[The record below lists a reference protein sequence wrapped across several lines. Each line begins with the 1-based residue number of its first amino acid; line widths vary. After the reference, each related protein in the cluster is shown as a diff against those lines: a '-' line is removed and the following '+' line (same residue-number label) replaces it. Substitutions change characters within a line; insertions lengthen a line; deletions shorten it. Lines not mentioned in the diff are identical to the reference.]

1 MGETMIRK
9 DVLLMNPVNLAF
21 LGDAVYELL
30 VRREVIQGPGKVHDL
45 HRRAVQ
51 FVSANAQCD
60 DLMDLE
66 TILTEEEKN
75 LIRRARNKS
84 GQGPKNTKPQVYA
97 LSTGFEALIGALYLS
112 DDLER
117 IEEIF
122 QHIMNRRKSWTSSE
136 SEE

>member
-1 MGETMIRK
+1 MIRK

-30 VRREVIQGPGKVHDL
+30 VRREVIKAPGKVHEL
-45 HRRAVQ
+45 HKRAVQ

-66 TILTEEEKN
+66 DFLTEEERN
-75 LIRRARNKS
+75 LVRRARNKS

-112 DDLER
+112 DEVER

-122 QHIMNRRKSWTSSE
+122 QHIIQRRTPWISSE
-136 SEE
+136 SAE